1 MWTLD
6 SITKETD
13 GTARINV
20 IWRKGQADEFAYS
33 ESVDLIAPA
42 IRAFCTRAK
51 AAKNQAAQEATAWT
65 TRSATLKT
73 LVETE
78 LNR

>member
-20 IWRKGQADEFAYS
+20 TWRKGQADEFTYS
-33 ESVDLIAPA
+33 ESVDLIAA
-42 IRAFCTRAK
+42 AVRAFCARAK
-51 AAKNQAAQEATAWT
+51 TAQNKAAQEKAAWT
-65 TRSATLKT
+65 TKAANLKT

-78 LNR
+78 LNT

>member
-6 SITKETD
+6 SIVKETD
-13 GTARINV
+13 GTARISV
-20 IWRKGQADEFAYS
+20 IWRKGQADEFTYS
-33 ESVDLIAPA
+33 ESVDLISTA

-51 AAKNQAAQEATAWT
+51 TAKDKAAQEATAWT